1 MENFNKLTEISQ
13 DQGSMNL
20 PTEGGT
26 SLTFSHFCPF
36 TISECPHSKGKTSTQ
51 ALLAF
56 LSLLQNEEMDVS
68 SIWFQL
74 VNAPKEVMIDIA
86 SVAISLPRRLA
97 APPPRRPAAPLPRCL
112 CSRATWRMRG
122 SSIRVRNKWTK
133 RAETGNVGDKLGQD
147 PINAA

>member
-36 TISECPHSKGKTSTQ
+36 TISESPHSKGKTSTQ
-51 ALLAF
+51 VLLAF
-56 LSLLQNEEMDVS
+56 LSLLQNQEMDVS

-74 VNAPKEVMIDIA
+74 VKAPKEVMIDVA
-86 SVAISLPRRLA
+86 SVAISP
-97 APPPRRPAAPLPRCL
+97 PRCL
-112 CSRATWRMRG
+112 CSLAASLPRCPAACA
-122 SSIRVRNKWTK
+122 
-133 RAETGNVGDKLGQD
+133 AELPGE
-147 PINAA
+147 